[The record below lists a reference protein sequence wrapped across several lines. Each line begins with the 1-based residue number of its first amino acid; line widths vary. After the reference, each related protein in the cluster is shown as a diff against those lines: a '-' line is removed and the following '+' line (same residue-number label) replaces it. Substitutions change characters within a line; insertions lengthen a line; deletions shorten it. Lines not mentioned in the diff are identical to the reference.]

1 MGNDPQSADKLINMT
16 AAVEGGYKPRTVR
29 LNGKT
34 PLCTSTYNFAQSEE
48 TKTEISR
55 RIAALWNLAQG
66 ISTDDL
72 ETLDSQGFK
81 FKKDK

>member
-34 PLCTSTYNFAQSEE
+34 PLCTSSVQFCPERGDEN
-48 TKTEISR
+48 
-55 RIAALWNLAQG
+55 
-66 ISTDDL
+66 
-72 ETLDSQGFK
+72 
-81 FKKDK
+81 